1 MIPRQS
7 IRAMNE
13 DKLLEIKNLTVSIK
27 QEKELMPVVKG
38 VDITIPRRGIVGLVG
53 ESGCGKSMTAKSI
66 NHILPSFAKISTGS
80 MMWHDPSGQVVDLAA
95 LSEKDIRKRCGTDVA
110 MVFQEP
116 MTSLNPMMRIGDQ
129 IKEVLMIHKLE
140 KSGDKAKARV
150 IEMLD
155 AVGIPEPEIRYRSYP
170 HELSGGMRQRVMI
183 AMAMIGSPKLLIADE
198 PTTALDVTTE
208 AQILKLIQKM
218 CDTYTMS
225 ALVITHNMGV
235 VSTLCDYVYVMYLG
249 TIMEQAP
256 TSELFK
262 NPMHPYTRGL
272 LSSIPKM
279 GNNPEFLETIPG
291 NIPVD
296 KKKFKGCE
304 FCIRCSDDIQKC
316 FFEQPSLI
324 KVSDD
329 HFVRCHV
336 TGAGTCGI
344 SDDVSGNDSEVR
356 SAGEDANAKDNR
368 DKNKVGKED

>member
-1 MIPRQS
+1 MS
-7 IRAMNE
+7 E

-66 NHILPSFAKISTGS
+66 NHILPPIAKVTSGS
-80 MMWHDPSGQVVDLAA
+80 MMWHETSGQVCDLVS
-95 LSEKDIRKRCGTDVA
+95 LKEKEIRKRCGTDVA
-110 MVFQEP
+110 MIFQEP
-116 MTSLNPMMRIGDQ
+116 MTSLNPMTCIGDQ
-129 IKEVLMIHKLE
+129 IKEVLTIHKLE
-140 KSGDKAKARV
+140 KSSDKAKARV

-155 AVGIPEPEIRYRSYP
+155 AVGIPEPALRYKAYP

-208 AQILKLIQKM
+208 AQILKLIRNM
-218 CDTYTMS
+218 CETYTMS
-225 ALVITHNMGV
+225 ALMITHNMGV

-256 TSELFK
+256 TAELFR

-272 LSSIPKM
+272 LSSIPKL

-291 NIPVD
+291 TIPVD

-304 FCIRCSDDIQKC
+304 FCLRCSDDIKKC
-316 FFEQPSLI
+316 FFEQAPLY
-324 KVSDD
+324 KVSED
-329 HFVRCHV
+329 HYVRCHV
-336 TGAGTCGI
+336 AGNRGI
-344 SDDVSGNDSEVR
+344 TTDNE
-356 SAGEDANAKDNR
+356 EDAPINHD
-368 DKNKVGKED
+368 VVISGKEG